1 MKYSLF
7 TFILISLLFGSC
19 VKEEGLGGN
28 AIIEGKVYVLDYNA
42 ELTSKLGEYY
52 GGNIDVFIIY
62 GEDEIYSDD
71 FKTNYDGSYQFK
83 HLRPGDY
90 TVYAYSEDTTGVT
103 VNKDNPVFKTVTIT
117 DKDQVVDLEDII
129 IVK

>member
-1 MKYSLF
+1 MKHLLY
-7 TFILISLLFGSC
+7 TFIFITLLFSSC
-19 VKEEGLGGN
+19 IKEEGLGGN

-42 ELTSKLGEYY
+42 ELTTKLGEYY

-62 GEDEIYSDD
+62 GDDEIYSDD

-83 HLRPGDY
+83 YLRTGDY
-90 TVYAYSEDTTGVT
+90 TVYAYSKDTTGVT